1 MNTKKFK
8 SVAVAI
14 ETYKLLKKLAALDDR
29 SAGMQI
35 TYLVK
40 QESKRR
46 KLAAWPSCQSLH
58 RIVSLNPIGSMK
70 RKSVVSVVKSTWKI
84 ICCVHK
90 KVKICIFG
98 TVLDVTIFYQNHRHS
113 VLMWDDIGGCIH
125 FSILFAVSNLYAW
138 LHKKWLWWFQWRV
151 LHLVIW

>member
-1 MNTKKFK
+1 MNTNKFK

-46 KLAAWPSCQSLH
+46 KYL
-58 RIVSLNPIGSMK
+58 R
-70 RKSVVSVVKSTWKI
+70 RKDLKPLRR
-84 ICCVHK
+84 
-90 KVKICIFG
+90 
-98 TVLDVTIFYQNHRHS
+98 LDVALQVDTCRS
-113 VLMWDDIGGCIH
+113 APL
-125 FSILFAVSNLYAW
+125 LFGEQVQVA
-138 LHKKWLWWFQWRV
+138 
-151 LHLVIW
+151 

>member
-14 ETYKLLKKLAALDDR
+14 ETYKLLKKIAAADDR

-40 QESKRR
+40 QEAKKR

-70 RKSVVSVVKSTWKI
+70 KQPVVSVARSTWKI
-84 ICCVHK
+84 ICCVRK
-90 KVKICIFG
+90 NVKICIFG

-113 VLMWDDIGGCIH
+113 VPMWNDIWRCIH
-125 FSILFAVSNLYAW
+125 FGVYFAVSNFYAW
-138 LHKKWLWWFQWRV
+138 LHKKWFRWFQ
-151 LHLVIW
+151 